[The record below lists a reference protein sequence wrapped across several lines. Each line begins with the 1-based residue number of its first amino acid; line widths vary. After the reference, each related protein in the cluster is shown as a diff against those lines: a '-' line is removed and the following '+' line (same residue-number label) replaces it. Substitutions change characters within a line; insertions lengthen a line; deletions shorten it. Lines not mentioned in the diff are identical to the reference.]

1 MNDTDKHPDAVD
13 SEIAKQFAHLRVVE
27 SATAPAFNPARVA
40 ERGAPAAS
48 RRIATRMLPRLAAA
62 IAVVALGVTL
72 LSNPQQEDPAELYT
86 GIMNT
91 QPMQTDSLLFVSNSV
106 LPALTPVPRLYDIDA
121 EIDIEIYAN

>member
-1 MNDTDKHPDAVD
+1 MNNTDIDPDAVD
-13 SEIAKQFAHLRVVE
+13 SEIAKQFAHLRAVE
-27 SATAPAFNPARVA
+27 SATAPAFNPRREA
-40 ERGAPAAS
+40 ERGAPAPS
-48 RRIATRMLPRLAAA
+48 HRIATRILPRLAAA

-91 QPMQTDSLLFVSNSV
+91 QHMQTDSLLFVSDSV

-121 EIDIEIYAN
+121 EIDIETYAN